1 MIWKKMTRSLKN
13 KLISIGIDTGS
24 VNGAISVVDEDLK
37 ILILTKVPIY
47 QTEIKSRR
55 NKSKLNKE
63 TGKFEKDYRKRSWV
77 DFKAVG
83 ELLEPYKDLTV
94 LYTLEKATTRSME
107 GEASSFMN
115 GNALGV
121 FQGISTL
128 LHPAEYYEPLPVT
141 WKTDLGVTS
150 EKQTSI
156 DLAEDLYQVKL
167 RDYLP
172 KGKLD
177 DIAEA
182 LLLAFY
188 GLRQHFNEKGE
199 K

>member
-1 MIWKKMTRSLKN
+1 MKRSLKN
-13 KLISIGIDTGS
+13 KIISIGIDTGS

-37 ILILTKVPIY
+37 VLLLTKVPIY
-47 QTEIKSRR
+47 QTEVKSRR

-77 DFKAVG
+77 DFRAVG
-83 ELLEPYKDLTV
+83 RLLEPYKDLTI

-115 GNALGV
+115 GNALGI
-121 FQGISTL
+121 FQGISIL
-128 LHPAEYYEPLPVT
+128 LNPLEYYEPLPVT

-172 KGKLD
+172 RGKVD

-188 GLRQHFNEKGE
+188 GLRQHFNKKGE

>member
-1 MIWKKMTRSLKN
+1 MN

-37 ILILTKVPIY
+37 ILILTKVPTY

-55 NKSKLNKE
+55 NKSKLNKK
-63 TGKFEKDYRKRSWV
+63 TGNFEKDYRKRSWV

-83 ELLEPYKDLTV
+83 ELLEPYKDLKII
-94 LYTLEKATTRSME
+94 YTLEKATTRSME

-115 GNALGV
+115 GNALGI
-121 FQGISTL
+121 FQGITTL
-128 LHPAEYYEPLPVT
+128 LHPMEYYEPLPIT

-156 DLAEDLYQVKL
+156 DLAEDLYQIKL
-167 RDYLP
+167 KDYLP
-172 KGKLD
+172 KGKVD

-182 LLLAFY
+182 LLLSFY
-188 GLRQHFNEKGE
+188 GLRQHFNKKEK
-199 K
+199 

>member
-1 MIWKKMTRSLKN
+1 
-13 KLISIGIDTGS
+13 
-24 VNGAISVVDEDLK
+24 
-37 ILILTKVPIY
+37 
-47 QTEIKSRR
+47 
-55 NKSKLNKE
+55 
-63 TGKFEKDYRKRSWV
+63 
-77 DFKAVG
+77 
-83 ELLEPYKDLTV
+83 
-94 LYTLEKATTRSME
+94 ME

-156 DLAEDLYQVKL
+156 ALAEDLYQVNL

-182 LLLAFY
+182 LLLSFY